1 MQTPNLCAR
10 LSRQDRVEMKWV
22 GGGAGGGGVG
32 AQACHV
38 GSAGLELATSRWLGD
53 QGSSR

>member
-22 GGGAGGGGVG
+22 GGGVGVG

-53 QGSSR
+53 EGSSR